1 MEKHYIYLTK
11 NIVNGKSYVG
21 KHTYRG
27 KDSFD
32 KNYLGSGYLLKRA
45 IKKYG
50 KDNFIQEILEYNSSK
65 EENAEREVFWI
76 KELNTLVPNGYNIDK
91 GGTGGGVYL
100 SSENSKFIQL
110 YTWENYTDEERNERI
125 EKMKNGLKRPEVL
138 AKISQKSKEWHESLT
153 EEEKLELVKKQ
164 KDGWTEDARDS
175 HRKLMSDYNKS
186 FKMKDKLILKYGD
199 EVGLQ
204 KYEEWKSKIGN
215 SVKNNSDQQ
224 AKAKAVIALQ
234 KKTPTWPLYQKKK
247 AEALHLKS
255 LLKKQLIT
263 EDEFNHMYEALKI
276 ELKKLNETVKLEVL
290 EIERDNG

>member
-65 EENAEREVFWI
+65 EENTEREVFWI
-76 KELNTLVPNGYNIDK
+76 KKLNTLVPNGYNIDK

-110 YTWENYTDEERNERI
+110 YTWENYTEEERNERI

-153 EEEKLELVKKQ
+153 EEERLEL
-164 KDGWTEDARDS
+164 ENL
-175 HRKLMSDYNKS
+175 KLRIEN
-186 FKMKDKLILKYGD
+186 
-199 EVGLQ
+199 ER
-204 KYEEWKSKIGN
+204 
-215 SVKNNSDQQ
+215 
-224 AKAKAVIALQ
+224 
-234 KKTPTWPLYQKKK
+234 
-247 AEALHLKS
+247 
-255 LLKKQLIT
+255 LKKG
-263 EDEFNHMYEALKI
+263 Y
-276 ELKKLNETVKLEVL
+276 TVKGGGVNKEYVTILDVNMKL
-290 EIERDNG
+290 SKN